1 MRNAQRGFTLIEIM
15 VVVVILA
22 VLGALVVPKILE
34 NVDKARV
41 TRAQSDI
48 RAIQT
53 ALDLYRLDNFKYP
66 TTEQG
71 LQALV
76 KQPVDPT
83 ITNYR
88 SGGYLGSLP
97 KDPWNNTYQYV
108 SPGPDGRDYDII
120 TYGRDG
126 KPGGDGYDADISV
139 STLEQKYSAAILS
152 IGTTGRDSQLDEE
165 SRRIEGLVGLLHER
179 ALLEGRD
186 FGLRIEPTAYE
197 FVVYEPRQDRWMTF
211 DQEHEFR
218 RRDLPKGLSFQ
229 LELDARIVVIKPI
242 DRNLANDA
250 APPAPQLAIA
260 ASGEGTPFRL
270 TLLRDGTA
278 SKASVDGD
286 ALGKI
291 SRVSS
296 DQHVSSDQSEKRT

>member
-1 MRNAQRGFTLIEIM
+1 MRNRQSGFTLIEIM

-76 KQPVDPT
+76 KQPADPT

-88 SGGYLGSLP
+88 SGGYLPSLP
-97 KDPWNNTYQYV
+97 KDPWSNPYQYV
-108 SPGPDGRDYDII
+108 SPGADGRDYEIT

-126 KPGGDGYDADISV
+126 KPGGEGYDADISTT
-139 STLEQKYSAAILS
+139 TL
-152 IGTTGRDSQLDEE
+152 
-165 SRRIEGLVGLLHER
+165 
-179 ALLEGRD
+179 
-186 FGLRIEPTAYE
+186 
-197 FVVYEPRQDRWMTF
+197 
-211 DQEHEFR
+211 DQR
-218 RRDLPKGLSFQ
+218 
-229 LELDARIVVIKPI
+229 
-242 DRNLANDA
+242 
-250 APPAPQLAIA
+250 
-260 ASGEGTPFRL
+260 
-270 TLLRDGTA
+270 
-278 SKASVDGD
+278 
-286 ALGKI
+286 
-291 SRVSS
+291 
-296 DQHVSSDQSEKRT
+296 

>member
-1 MRNAQRGFTLIEIM
+1 VAAAWDSRFTGSRGIEAAYFVIMEVIFEVNMRKRQSGFTLIEIM

-76 KQPVDPT
+76 KQPSDPT

-88 SGGYLGSLP
+88 SGGYLPSLP
-97 KDPWNNTYQYV
+97 KDPWNNLYLYA
-108 SPGPDGRDYDII
+108 SPGTDGRDYDIT

-126 KPGGDGYDADISV
+126 KQGGEGYDADISTA
-139 STLEQKYSAAILS
+139 TL
-152 IGTTGRDSQLDEE
+152 
-165 SRRIEGLVGLLHER
+165 
-179 ALLEGRD
+179 
-186 FGLRIEPTAYE
+186 
-197 FVVYEPRQDRWMTF
+197 
-211 DQEHEFR
+211 DQR
-218 RRDLPKGLSFQ
+218 
-229 LELDARIVVIKPI
+229 
-242 DRNLANDA
+242 
-250 APPAPQLAIA
+250 
-260 ASGEGTPFRL
+260 
-270 TLLRDGTA
+270 
-278 SKASVDGD
+278 
-286 ALGKI
+286 
-291 SRVSS
+291 
-296 DQHVSSDQSEKRT
+296 

>member
-1 MRNAQRGFTLIEIM
+1 MRNAQGGFTLIEIM

-66 TTEQG
+66 TSEQG

-108 SPGPDGRDYDII
+108 SPGADGRDYEIT

-126 KPGGDGYDADISV
+126 KPGGDGITGLGGQAGACFRFPRKMATSSG
-139 STLEQKYSAAILS
+139 STKQPMNFRWHANQLRPELVEQ
-152 IGTTGRDSQLDEE
+152 
-165 SRRIEGLVGLLHER
+165 
-179 ALLEGRD
+179 
-186 FGLRIEPTAYE
+186 
-197 FVVYEPRQDRWMTF
+197 
-211 DQEHEFR
+211 
-218 RRDLPKGLSFQ
+218 
-229 LELDARIVVIKPI
+229 
-242 DRNLANDA
+242 
-250 APPAPQLAIA
+250 
-260 ASGEGTPFRL
+260 
-270 TLLRDGTA
+270 
-278 SKASVDGD
+278 
-286 ALGKI
+286 
-291 SRVSS
+291 
-296 DQHVSSDQSEKRT
+296 